1 MAHGMSSS
9 IGVGI
14 SADCGDASD
23 GGVSFDPGGVDFGH
37 DYCGGL
43 GEHGGHHHGTVGE
56 EALVVS
62 FVAGELSG
70 HDNGHNAFTDSSQ
83 GGFGLH
89 GNVDV
94 SVTGGN
100 NFESSDAS
108 RQDFGLLVLGH
119 GNVDIGKVVAE
130 ACASLGLVERR
141 EELGAQKKVKRTH
154 QELLP
159 VKGKCGVMEPPR
171 GIYEGATGCTYAYRS
186 FFSVGSRSP
195 MAFVMRKP
203 LEIASGI
210 TAKVRVSVLT
220 WFFAETMDYETRIV
234 ISVIQPRSR
243 LVQASGGYCISA
255 SERDAHWKAG
265 RDLALKLKAV
275 FSEAKPSDYARLQRS
290 KLNAV
295 AA

>member
-14 SADCGDASD
+14 SADCGDATD
-23 GGVSFDPGGVDFGH
+23 GAVSFDPGGVDFGH

-43 GEHGGHHHGTVGE
+43 GDHDGHHHGTVGE

-83 GGFGLH
+83 GGHGLH
-89 GNVDV
+89 GNVDM

-119 GNVDIGKVVAE
+119 GSVDIGKVVAE

-154 QELLP
+154 QTLLP

-171 GIYEGATGCTYAYRS
+171 GMYEGATGCTYAFRS
-186 FFSVGSRSP
+186 FYSVGTRSP
-195 MAFVMRKP
+195 LDFVMRKP
-203 LEIASGI
+203 LAIASGI

-220 WFFAETMDYETRIV
+220 WFFAETLDYETRV
-234 ISVIQPRSR
+234 VVSVIQPRSR
-243 LVQASGGYCISA
+243 LVAASGGYCISA
-255 SERDAHWKAG
+255 SERDAHWQAG
-265 RDLALKLKAV
+265 RDLALKLKAA
-275 FSEAKPSDYARLQRS
+275 FSAAKPSDYARLKRQQ
-290 KLNAV
+290 LTAV